1 VLVPQVE
8 SKEQKEDV
16 VVLGAHV
23 ALRTEPQ
30 SGSQP
35 LRDLPMVNGCS
46 HSFNI
51 LDNSGPIGPFTDILD
66 SRDTAP

>member
-23 ALRTEPQ
+23 ALRTDEGASKWI
-30 SGSQP
+30 SGGADVPSP
-35 LRDLPMVNGCS
+35 HG
-46 HSFNI
+46 I
-51 LDNSGPIGPFTDILD
+51 
-66 SRDTAP
+66 SRW

>member
-8 SKEQKEDV
+8 SKEQKEYV

-30 SGSQP
+30 SGSP
-35 LRDLPMVNGCS
+35 GVRTSPAPTESPDGEGKGLGGLM
-46 HSFNI
+46 
-51 LDNSGPIGPFTDILD
+51 FTQL
-66 SRDTAP
+66 